1 MMEVTA
7 LVPAPALH
15 KKGIKNCNALNF
27 LIFLQFLSKT
37 SKFLGLVFKRL

>member
-27 LIFLQFLSKT
+27 LIFLQF
-37 SKFLGLVFKRL
+37 SKFLGLVLKRL

>member
-27 LIFLQFLSKT
+27 LILLQF
-37 SKFLGLVFKRL
+37 SKFLGLVLKRL